1 MSDAELVKTEK
12 QYLSKMYSKWKQI
25 QGLADEMSS
34 VLNLKHQTT
43 ELTRFDLACS
53 AMECAFGAFEAA
65 VKIRE
70 GALR

>member
-1 MSDAELVKTEK
+1 MSDTELVKTEK

-43 ELTRFDLACS
+43 ELTRFDLACC
-53 AMECAFGAFEAA
+53 AMEYAFGAFEAA
-65 VKIRE
+65 VKLRE
-70 GALR
+70 EAL